1 MPTAMLERLS
11 PDTAAAILALSA
23 ASGLRPESVCAA
35 VIEQA
40 AAHTPARGT
49 PHRPSR
55 PCWTL
60 ALALVFATGYL
71 AGKTLL
77 RR

>member
-1 MPTAMLERLS
+1 MPTNTLERLS

-40 AAHTPARGT
+40 AAHTHARATPRRPART
-49 PHRPSR
+49 H
-55 PCWTL
+55 WTL

-71 AGKTLL
+71 AGKTRL

>member
-40 AAHTPARGT
+40 AAQTPARGT
-49 PHRPSR
+49 PRRPAR
-55 PCWTL
+55 TRWTL

-71 AGKTLL
+71 AGHARL